1 MREGALC
8 STDEIDTF
16 PLGSDRMFGERYIV
30 NKGDNL
36 WRIAAATLGRGKEW
50 PRIWRYNNRPEVVRH
65 TGRRIPDP
73 DRIYVGQLLM
83 IPRLTTLPVARDP
96 VAVGEPAGLRPAES
110 SVNAAAPQSLSKEPA
125 PSAGTATTPLR
136 DQLSRLKIPLIFRFR
151 LGEHSWPPQDI
162 GTAVI
167 RVVMSGE
174 VLLKTKESYSANV
187 VVSGGDIEGQIARDA
202 NHAFGKLIAEQKFGF
217 EPTTKKVTLSSMLI
231 SQSNVPN
238 TVAMAIG
245 TELSSDSPLP
255 KLKAE
260 IKLPTL
266 QGTISGFEY
275 VAVDVSIAL
284 ELTPRPPLTS
294 PQSLSVEKAGSRVA
308 APATAPA
315 VNPWVVALGAGIVAG
330 CAVVIV
336 ANLVEDVA
344 TGGLG
349 LANDPLVFSATGV
362 ALARGLAMMGVA
374 ATAGLPKSSSPARVE
389 LRTTVTSL

>member
-1 MREGALC
+1 
-8 STDEIDTF
+8 
-16 PLGSDRMFGERYIV
+16 MFGERYIV
-30 NKGDNL
+30 KKGDNL
-36 WRIAAATLGRGKEW
+36 WRIAASTLGRGKEW

-65 TGRRIPDP
+65 TGRKIPDP

-83 IPRLTTLPVARDP
+83 IPRLITLPVARDP
-96 VAVGEPAGLRPAES
+96 ASVSEPAGLRPAES

-125 PSAGTATTPLR
+125 PAAGSASTPLR

-151 LGEHSWPPQDI
+151 LGEHSWPPQDV

-187 VVSGGDIEGQIARDA
+187 VVSSRDIEGQIAREA
-202 NHAFGKLIAEQKFGF
+202 NHALGKLIAEQKFAF
-217 EPTTKKVTLSSMLI
+217 DPATKKVTLSSMLI
-231 SQSNVPN
+231 SQSNAPN

-245 TELSSDSPLP
+245 TELSSDSPIP

-275 VAVDVSIAL
+275 VAVDVSVAL
-284 ELTPRPPLTS
+284 EVTPRLPPAA
-294 PQSLSVEKAGSRVA
+294 PQSLSVERVSGRVA
-308 APATAPA
+308 VPAPAPATD
-315 VNPWVVALGAGIVAG
+315 PWVVALGAGIVAG
-330 CAVVIV
+330 CAVVLI

-349 LANDPLVFSATGV
+349 LANDPLVFSTTGV

-374 ATAGLPKSSSPARVE
+374 ATAGLPKSSSPARIP
-389 LRTTVTSL
+389 LTTTVSPL